1 MNKEDLNFVKQE
13 EQKEFEER
21 VVNISRV
28 TKVVKGGRRFRFAV
42 IMIIG
47 NKQGKVGFGAGK
59 ALEIPDAINK
69 AIEHAKRNLIEIPVK
84 KSTIPHEVTGI
95 AGASRVFLKPSSEG
109 TGVVAGGAVRTIFEL
124 AGINDILAKSIGSST
139 VINVVRA
146 TFDGLAKL
154 TTLEKVAK
162 LRGKKIGEI
171 I

>member
-1 MNKEDLNFVKQE
+1 MNKEDLNFIKQE

-59 ALEIPDAINK
+59 AQEIPDAINK
-69 AIEHAKRNLIEIPVK
+69 AIEHAKRNLIEIPTQRT
-84 KSTIPHEVTGI
+84 TIPHEITGV
-95 AGASRVFLKPSSEG
+95 AGASRVFLKPASEG
-109 TGVVAGGAVRTIFEL
+109 TGIIAGGAVRTIFEL
-124 AGINDILAKSIGSST
+124 AGINDILAKSIGSAT

-146 TFDGLAKL
+146 TFDGLSKL
-154 TTLEKVAK
+154 TTLSRVAK

-171 I
+171 V